1 MKKLLAVLLVCSSIL
16 LVGCVNTD
24 LTLDID
30 KKGNMTMAMKLLTN
44 NYMATNITEED
55 LQSVKKE
62 YKADSIEKINESNQ
76 SGYLLK
82 KDLGNIKGLMSSEN
96 KDIKDNKFINISE
109 EKNLI
114 YNTYDV
120 TLNIKEALL
129 GEMTEEDMSML
140 NFIGN
145 SASMNLHMTTP
156 FKLSESNAT
165 STVEEK
171 DGRTTYNWNYTLNTL
186 DSIHVKFNV
195 PNITNIIMII
205 SGAVVIAIGGFIFI
219 RKRKNKEV

>member
-1 MKKLLAVLLVCSSIL
+1 MKKLLAVLLVCFSIL

-30 KKGNMTMAMKLLTN
+30 KKGNMTMAMKLLIN
-44 NYMATNITEED
+44 NYMAENMTEED
-55 LQSVKKE
+55 LQKVKEE
-62 YKADSIEKINESNQ
+62 YKADSIEKINEANQ

-82 KDLGNIKGLMSSEN
+82 KDLGNIKDLMASGN

-109 EKNLI
+109 EKSLI

-129 GEMTEEDMSML
+129 GEMTEEDLSML
-140 NFIGN
+140 SFIGN

-165 STVEEK
+165 STIEEK
-171 DGRTTYNWNYTLNTL
+171 DGRTTYSWDYTLNTL

-195 PNITNIIMII
+195 PNFSNIIMII
-205 SGAVVIAIGGFIFI
+205 GGITVIVIGGFVFV
-219 RKRKNKEV
+219 RKRKNKEI

>member
-1 MKKLLAVLLVCSSIL
+1 MKKLLAVLLVCFSIL

-44 NYMATNITEED
+44 NYMATNMTEED
-55 LQSVKKE
+55 LQRVKEE
-62 YKADSIEKINESNQ
+62 YKADSIEKINEPNQ

-96 KDIKDNKFINISE
+96 KNIKDNKFINISE
-109 EKNLI
+109 EKSLI

-129 GEMTEEDMSML
+129 GEMTEEDLSML
-140 NFIGN
+140 SFIGN
-145 SASMNLHMTTP
+145 SASMNLHMTIP

-171 DGRTTYNWNYTLNTL
+171 DGRTTYNWDYTLNTL

-195 PNITNIIMII
+195 PNISNIIMII
-205 SGAVVIAIGGFIFI
+205 SGVAVIVIGGFIFI

>member
-1 MKKLLAVLLVCSSIL
+1 MKKLLAVLLVCFSIL

-62 YKADSIEKINESNQ
+62 YKADSIEKINENNQ

-205 SGAVVIAIGGFIFI
+205 SGALVIAIGGFIFI

>member
-1 MKKLLAVLLVCSSIL
+1 MKKLLAVLLVCFSIL

-44 NYMATNITEED
+44 NYMATSITEED

-62 YKADSIEKINESNQ
+62 YKADSIEKINENNQ

-205 SGAVVIAIGGFIFI
+205 SGALVIAIGGFIFI

>member
-1 MKKLLAVLLVCSSIL
+1 MKKLLAVLLVCFSIL

-30 KKGNMTMAMKLLTN
+30 KKGNMTMAMKLLIN
-44 NYMATNITEED
+44 NYMAENMTEED
-55 LQSVKKE
+55 LQKVKEE
-62 YKADSIEKINESNQ
+62 YKADSIEKINEANQ

-82 KDLGNIKGLMSSEN
+82 KDLGNIKDLMASGN

-109 EKNLI
+109 EKSLI

-120 TLNIKEALL
+120 TLNIKEALI
-129 GEMTEEDMSML
+129 GEMTEEDLSML
-140 NFIGN
+140 SFIGN

-165 STVEEK
+165 STIEEK
-171 DGRTTYNWNYTLNTL
+171 DGRTTYSWDYTLNTL

-195 PNITNIIMII
+195 PNFSNIIMII
-205 SGAVVIAIGGFIFI
+205 GGITVIAIGGFVFV
-219 RKRKNKEV
+219 RKRKNKEI

>member
-1 MKKLLAVLLVCSSIL
+1 MKKLLAVLLVCFSIL

-44 NYMATNITEED
+44 NYMATSITEED

-205 SGAVVIAIGGFIFI
+205 SGALVIAIGGFIFI

>member
-1 MKKLLAVLLVCSSIL
+1 MKKLLAVLLVCFSIL

-30 KKGNMTMAMKLLTN
+30 KKGNMTMAMKLLIN
-44 NYMATNITEED
+44 NYMAENMTEEN
-55 LQSVKKE
+55 LQKVKEE
-62 YKADSIEKINESNQ
+62 YKADSIEKINEANQ

-82 KDLGNIKGLMSSEN
+82 KDLGNIKDLMASGD

-109 EKNLI
+109 EKSLI
-114 YNTYDV
+114 YNTYDI

-129 GEMTEEDMSML
+129 GEMTEEDLSML
-140 NFIGN
+140 SFIGN

-165 STVEEK
+165 STIEEK
-171 DGRTTYNWNYTLNTL
+171 DGRMTYSWDYTLNTL

-195 PNITNIIMII
+195 PNFSNIIMII
-205 SGAVVIAIGGFIFI
+205 GGIAAIAIGGFVFI
-219 RKRKNKEV
+219 RKRKNKEI

>member
-1 MKKLLAVLLVCSSIL
+1 
-16 LVGCVNTD
+16 
-24 LTLDID
+24 
-30 KKGNMTMAMKLLTN
+30 MKLLTN
-44 NYMATNITEED
+44 NYMATSITEED

-62 YKADSIEKINESNQ
+62 YKADSIEKINENNQ

-205 SGAVVIAIGGFIFI
+205 SGALVIAIGGFIFI